1 MSRYKQPYSLYKRGK
16 YWYYRTYTPDG
27 VRTTAKTTGCTSKNA
42 AKEYCDKLNLS
53 GFLFKSSVTFQ
64 QYAEHFYDD
73 DGLYFRDRAEELS
86 FNTRNNYRK
95 MMKNIVM
102 PYFKNKQLS
111 DIDYVCLKSFRAS
124 LMNQYAPKTIQQ
136 AMSTLK
142 HIIDAAYKSRKI
154 IDNPFHFLESLKMT
168 ENERDAYTL
177 AEVKMIYE
185 KIDEEFK
192 HSVLFLA
199 LTGLRISE
207 CMGMCKNEII
217 QADGFEYINLN
228 TQYTNKKYTKLKGKR
243 ARPVPIIP
251 EIKELK
257 ICEQTRLSAFY
268 REVTVLKDECKKDT
282 PERNL
287 AAFHS
292 FRHFFVTNAKA
303 ENINE
308 AKVEFI
314 AGHTLKNIRKVYT
327 NFKAEDLTDIL
338 TWQKLTFEKITK

>member
-111 DIDYVCLKSFRAS
+111 DIDYVCLKSFRSS
-124 LMNQYAPKTIQQ
+124 LLNEYAPKTIQQ

-154 IDNPFHFLESLKMT
+154 IDNPFNFLETLKMQ

-177 AEVKMIYE
+177 PEVKMIYE
-185 KIDEEFK
+185 NISEEFK
-192 HSVLFLA
+192 NAVLFLA

-207 CMGMCKNEII
+207 FMGMCKNEII
-217 QADGFEYINLN
+217 QADGFEYIDLRV
-228 TQYTNKKYTKLKGKR
+228 QYTNKRYTQLKGKKE
-243 ARPVPIIP
+243 RPVPIIP
-251 EIKELK
+251 ELKELYS
-257 ICEQTRLSAFY
+257 IDQTRLSAFY
-268 REVTVLKDECKKDT
+268 REITILKNECKKDT

-287 AAFHS
+287 AGFHS
-292 FRHFFVTNAKA
+292 LRHFFITNAKS
-303 ENINE
+303 ENVNE
-308 AKVEFI
+308 SKVEFI
-314 AGHTLKNIRKVYT
+314 AGHTLKDIRKVYT